1 MIQEAQSTP
10 FRCNLNQFSARHII
24 VKLAK
29 YKDKEKILKAAR
41 DKRALTYKGRPIRLV
56 MDLSTETWQARKEWQ
71 EIFNVTNRKNMQ
83 LRILYPA
90 SPSFRIEGEIKVF
103 PNKQKL
109 KELITTKPALQE
121 ILRGIL

>member
-1 MIQEAQSTP
+1 M
-10 FRCNLNQFSARHII
+10 
-24 VKLAK
+24 KLAK

-56 MDLSTETWQARKEWQ
+56 SDVSTEVWQARKQWQ
-71 EIFNVTNRKNMQ
+71 EIFNVMNRKNMEP
-83 LRILYPA
+83 RILYPA
-90 SPSFRIEGEIKVF
+90 NLSFRIEGEIKVF

-109 KELITTKPALQE
+109 KEFITTKPALQE